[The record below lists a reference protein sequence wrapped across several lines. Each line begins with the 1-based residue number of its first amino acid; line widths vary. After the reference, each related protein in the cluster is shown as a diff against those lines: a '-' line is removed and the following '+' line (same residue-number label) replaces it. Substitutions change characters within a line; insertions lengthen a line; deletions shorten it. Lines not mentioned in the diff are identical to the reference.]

1 MSETSPVRSGE
12 HIDAERLRKYLEPHL
27 GPWPS
32 EPLRITQFVH
42 GRSNLTYLL
51 QVGDWQAVLRRPP
64 YGTLAPRS
72 HDMAREFAWLQ
83 AIHPVFP
90 WAPNPL
96 WLCTDPEVIG
106 ATFLVMEKLPGVV
119 VAERFPTSVS
129 YTPELG
135 AHLCQL
141 MADRLIDL
149 HRIPW
154 EMTQVGT
161 WVKPEGFLPRQV
173 RGWIDRYQQAKIRPV
188 KGEEALIDW
197 LVAHIPLG
205 RTPTLIHYDYKL
217 NNVSFRPDWT
227 DIAGVFDWEMATVGD
242 PLADLAVAMSYWV
255 EATDPPWLQDVLGP
269 SVTTWP
275 GFWTRH
281 QWLEVYSRQ
290 SGRRVDNWPFYLT
303 FAYFKLGVIVAQI
316 YARYAH
322 GQTQDHR
329 FQSFDQ
335 LTEQLIQY
343 ALATCLNT

>member
-27 GPWPS
+27 GPWPF

-64 YGTLAPRS
+64 YGILAPRS

-135 AHLCQL
+135 AHLC
-141 MADRLIDL
+141 
-149 HRIPW
+149 
-154 EMTQVGT
+154 
-161 WVKPEGFLPRQV
+161 
-173 RGWIDRYQQAKIRPV
+173 
-188 KGEEALIDW
+188 
-197 LVAHIPLG
+197 
-205 RTPTLIHYDYKL
+205 
-217 NNVSFRPDWT
+217 
-227 DIAGVFDWEMATVGD
+227 
-242 PLADLAVAMSYWV
+242 
-255 EATDPPWLQDVLGP
+255 
-269 SVTTWP
+269 
-275 GFWTRH
+275 
-281 QWLEVYSRQ
+281 
-290 SGRRVDNWPFYLT
+290 
-303 FAYFKLGVIVAQI
+303 
-316 YARYAH
+316 
-322 GQTQDHR
+322 
-329 FQSFDQ
+329 
-335 LTEQLIQY
+335 
-343 ALATCLNT
+343 